1 MARKPYWQDP
11 GIRRNHNETAKT
23 ALRKLLE
30 SNDLVHLDVL
40 SRGDHVVIYSEDQ
53 GEKVSR
59 IRFTRIDVQK
69 DGDRYELGIANHRG
83 RWESTPFTG
92 KLDELFKMV
101 TEQFGWLLGVCLR
114 FM

>member
-40 SRGDHVVIYSEDQ
+40 RRGDHVVIYSEDL

-101 TEQFGWLLGVCLR
+101 TEQFGWLLEDY
-114 FM
+114 

>member
-40 SRGDHVVIYSEDQ
+40 SRGDHVLFTRDQ
-53 GEKVSR
+53 GEKVS
-59 IRFTRIDVQK
+59 
-69 DGDRYELGIANHRG
+69 H
-83 RWESTPFTG
+83 PFYTH
-92 KLDELFKMV
+92 
-101 TEQFGWLLGVCLR
+101 
-114 FM
+114 